1 MPKRVDKLLVDDIV
15 KAIEEIN
22 QFVEGY
28 TFESFIADAKTKAA
42 VIRNLEIIGEAASA
56 ISTQTISQYPLIE
69 WKQMKQLRNKL
80 IHEYFGIDYLIVW
93 ELLQDQIPYNYEF
106 LKKIQFTD

>member
-1 MPKRVDKLLVDDIV
+1 MPKRVDKLLVEDIV
-15 KAIEEIN
+15 NAIEEIN
-22 QFVEGY
+22 QFIQGY

-42 VIRNLEIIGEAASA
+42 VIRNLEIIGESASV
-56 ISTQTISQYPLIE
+56 ISPETTSLYPLIE

-93 ELLQDQIPYNYEF
+93 ELLQDEIPYNYEF
-106 LKKIQFTD
+106 LKRIKFTN

>member
-28 TFESFIADAKTKAA
+28 TFESFMADAKTKAA
-42 VIRNLEIIGEAASA
+42 VIRNLEIIGEAASV

>member
-1 MPKRVDKLLVDDIV
+1 MPKRVDKLLIEDIV
-15 KAIEEIN
+15 NAIEEIN

-42 VIRNLEIIGEAASA
+42 VIRNLEIIGEAAST

-93 ELLQDQIPYNYEF
+93 ELLKDQIPYNYDF
-106 LKKIQFTD
+106 LKKIKFTD

>member
-28 TFESFIADAKTKAA
+28 TFESFMADAKTKAA

>member
-1 MPKRVDKLLVDDIV
+1 MPKRVDKLLIEDILH
-15 KAIEEIN
+15 AIEEIN

-28 TFESFIADAKTKAA
+28 TFESFIGDAKTKAA
-42 VIRNLEIIGEAASA
+42 VIRNLEIIGEAASV

-106 LKKIQFTD
+106 LKKIKFVD